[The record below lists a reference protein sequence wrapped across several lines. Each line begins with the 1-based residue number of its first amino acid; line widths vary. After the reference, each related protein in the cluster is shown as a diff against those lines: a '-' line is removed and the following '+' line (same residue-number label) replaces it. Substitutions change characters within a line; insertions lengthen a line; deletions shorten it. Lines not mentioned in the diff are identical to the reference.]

1 MHRIYCAITL
11 NAYYDCSCGRLKTDA
26 FQMNAV
32 VKSFFGPRCNAPMAF
47 ENFEMSKNQKIV
59 FFQNYNFYSV

>member
-26 FQMNAV
+26 FQMNVV

-47 ENFEMSKNQKIV
+47 ENFEMSKNQKMYFLL
-59 FFQNYNFYSV
+59 FFQKS